1 MDDSILKY
9 VVIPVL
15 IFFSR
20 VTDVSIGTIRIV
32 MLSRGNKLLAPL
44 LGFFEVIIWLAA
56 IGQVMQNLT
65 NVFCY
70 LAYGAGFATGNYV
83 GLLIE
88 SKLALGLQIVRI
100 ISKNPLQI
108 LPGELRNEGYGVTT
122 VEGKGAKGAVHILYS
137 IVPRKKVNDLISLV
151 HYLDPKAFVSI
162 EDIRSS
168 YAGYFRNATRGNV
181 FQLRKIFKK
190 K

>member
-9 VVIPVL
+9 VVIPAL
-15 IFFSR
+15 IFFAR
-20 VTDVSIGTIRIV
+20 VTDVSIGTVRII
-32 MLSRGNKLLAPL
+32 MLSRGNKIVAPI

-56 IGQVMQNLT
+56 ISQVMQNLS
-65 NVFCY
+65 NVVCY

-88 SKLALGLQIVRI
+88 SRLALGLQIVRI
-100 ISKNPLQI
+100 ISSKPLQI
-108 LPGELRNEGYGVTT
+108 LPGELRNEGFGVT
-122 VEGKGAKGAVHILYS
+122 EIDGKGAKGPVKILYS
-137 IVPRKKVNDLISLV
+137 IVPRKRVNDLISLV
-151 HYLDPKAFVSI
+151 HYLDPDAFISI
-162 EDIRSS
+162 EDVRSS